1 MNSQEEIQKFFNIE
15 RKRHNE
21 FFLPFYI
28 EKNWQVIKDNI
39 DGNCKM
45 DWDVKLEIFA
55 GEYVLVDEK
64 AITGEWNDFL
74 VEIMQDMETGSLGWF
89 FSRKDWILYGSW
101 ADIENIYPTSLYLV
115 KAKELEDY
123 IYRLDGFI
131 KTCISKKGWGITYN
145 LVLNWDDLIIKGVA
159 EKLI

>member
-1 MNSQEEIQKFFNIE
+1 MSNEETKQFFEIE
-15 RKRHNE
+15 KKKHYE
-21 FFLPFYI
+21 FFIPYYQQQ
-28 EKNWQVIKDNI
+28 NWQISEDNI
-39 DGNCKM
+39 NGNNPI
-45 DWDVKLEIFA
+45 DWDVKLEVFA

-64 AITGEWNDFL
+64 VRTEEHNDFL
-74 VEIMQDMETGSLGWF
+74 LEIIQDLKTGKIGWF

-123 IYRLDGFI
+123 VYRLDGFI